1 MEFKLPNTDIL
12 EHFAIPIGIWNTSNQ
27 KFEFANSAAR
37 RLFKSLHLETIDD
50 ISVYDFIADID
61 YSTFQTNSEE
71 YLRVLNMSATGD
83 EFPIP
88 TEGFIKLRRD
98 DLTEF
103 VSYIYIH
110 DITDELNVVR
120 YRLIEIHTGYDEL
133 AENAE
138 WENYFAIREKQAVAA
153 FAGDIASQLNN
164 ALARIPGM
172 LNKSG
177 VLNLADNG
185 QSLNALVD
193 IAENLTNIANNA
205 LNMRSVSLIDQGE
218 ENTVVDKHLISTQR
232 RNRVLVVDDDL
243 PLLEILSY
251 SLTQRF
257 KTVLTATSIAEAM
270 AVAESHDLDAV
281 LIDLKL
287 GNENGRELAT
297 KLKTLDSDLHIVYM
311 TGYATSIPRIRRH
324 ENYDILRKPFTLE
337 DALIAIEKSVD

>member
-27 KFEFANSAAR
+27 KFEFANGAAR
-37 RLFKSLHLETIDD
+37 RLFQTLHLTATDE

-71 YLRVLNMSATGD
+71 YLRILNMPATGD
-83 EFPIP
+83 VFPIP
-88 TEGFIKLRRD
+88 SEGFIKLRRA

-120 YRLIEIHTGYDEL
+120 YRLLEIHTGFDEL
-133 AENAE
+133 AENAQ
-138 WENYFAIREKQAVAA
+138 WENYFAIRENQAVAQ

-164 ALARIPGM
+164 ALAGLPGM
-172 LNKSG
+172 LIKSG

-185 QSLNALVD
+185 QYLNALLD

-205 LNMRSVSLIDQGE
+205 LNMRSISIIDQGE
-218 ENTVVDKHLISTQR
+218 ENTAVNKRRLSAQK
-232 RNRVLVVDDDL
+232 RNRILVVDDDL
-243 PLLEILSY
+243 PLLEILSD
-251 SLTQRF
+251 SLTQRS

-270 AVAESHDLDAV
+270 AIAESHDLDAV
-281 LIDLKL
+281 LIDLRL

-297 KLKTLDSDLHIVYM
+297 RLKTLNSNLHIVYM

-337 DALIAIEKSVD
+337 DALIAIEKSAV

>member
-1 MEFKLPNTDIL
+1 MEFTLPNTDIL

-37 RLFKSLHLETIDD
+37 RLFQSLHLSTADG
-50 ISVYDFIADID
+50 ISVYDFIADVD

-71 YLRVLNMSATGD
+71 YLRVLNMPATD
-83 EFPIP
+83 DQFPIP
-88 TEGFIKLRRD
+88 TEGFIKLRRA

-103 VSYIYIH
+103 ISYIYIH

-138 WENYFAIREKQAVAA
+138 WENYFAIREKQAVAE

-164 ALARIPGM
+164 ALAGLPGM
-172 LNKSG
+172 LIKSG
-177 VLNLADNG
+177 VINLADNG
-185 QSLNALVD
+185 QSLNALID

-205 LNMRSVSLIDQGE
+205 LNMRSALSMDPGQ
-218 ENTVVDKHLISTQR
+218 ENAVVVKHWLSAQK
-232 RNRVLVVDDDL
+232 RNRILVVDDDL
-243 PLLEILSY
+243 PLLEILSD
-251 SLTQRF
+251 SLTQRS

-270 AVAESHDLDAV
+270 AIAESHDLDAV
-281 LIDLKL
+281 LIDLRL

-297 KLKTLDSDLHIVYM
+297 KLKTLNSNLHIVYM

>member
-1 MEFKLPNTDIL
+1 MEFTLPNTDIL

-37 RLFKSLHLETIDD
+37 RLFKSLQLSTVDG
-50 ISVYDFIADID
+50 ISVFDFIADID

-71 YLRVLNMSATGD
+71 YLRVLNMPATD
-83 EFPIP
+83 DVFPIP
-88 TEGFIKLRRD
+88 TEGFIKLRRA

-138 WENYFAIREKQAVAA
+138 WENYFAIREKQAVAE

-164 ALARIPGM
+164 ALAGLPGM
-172 LNKSG
+172 LIKSG
-177 VLNLADNG
+177 GLNLADNG

-193 IAENLTNIANNA
+193 IAQNLTNIANNA
-205 LNMRSVSLIDQGE
+205 LNMRSPLSMDTGE
-218 ENTVVDKHLISTQR
+218 ENAVVVKHWLSAQK
-232 RNRVLVVDDDL
+232 RNRILVVDDDL
-243 PLLEILSY
+243 PLLEILSD
-251 SLTQRF
+251 SLTQRS

-270 AVAESHDLDAV
+270 ALAESHDLDAV
-281 LIDLKL
+281 LIDLRL

-297 KLKTLDSDLHIVYM
+297 QLKTLNSNLHIVYM

>member
-27 KFEFANSAAR
+27 KFEFANGAAR
-37 RLFKSLHLETIDD
+37 RLFQTLHLTATDE

-71 YLRVLNMSATGD
+71 YLRVLNMPSTD
-83 EFPIP
+83 DVFPIP
-88 TEGFIKLRRD
+88 TEGFIKLRRA

-120 YRLIEIHTGYDEL
+120 YRLIEIHSGFDEL
-133 AENAE
+133 AENAR
-138 WENYFAIREKQAVAA
+138 WENYFAIREKQAVAE

-164 ALARIPGM
+164 ALAGLPGM
-172 LNKSG
+172 LIKSG
-177 VLNLADNG
+177 ELNLADNG
-185 QSLNALVD
+185 QYLNVLLD
-193 IAENLTNIANNA
+193 IAGNLTNIANNA
-205 LNMRSVSLIDQGE
+205 LNMRSALSMDPGQE
-218 ENTVVDKHLISTQR
+218 SAVVVKPWLSAQK
-232 RNRVLVVDDDL
+232 RNRILVVDDDL
-243 PLLEILSY
+243 PLLEILSD
-251 SLTQRF
+251 SLTQRS

-270 AVAESHDLDAV
+270 DIAESHDLDAV
-281 LIDLKL
+281 LVDLRL

-297 KLKTLDSDLHIVYM
+297 KLKTLNSNLHIVYM

>member
-1 MEFKLPNTDIL
+1 MPATD
-12 EHFAIPIGIWNTSNQ
+12 
-27 KFEFANSAAR
+27 
-37 RLFKSLHLETIDD
+37 D
-50 ISVYDFIADID
+50 V
-61 YSTFQTNSEE
+61 
-71 YLRVLNMSATGD
+71 
-83 EFPIP
+83 FPIP
-88 TEGFIKLRRD
+88 TEGFIKLRRA

-138 WENYFAIREKQAVAA
+138 WENYFAIREKQAVAE

-164 ALARIPGM
+164 ALAGLPGM
-172 LNKSG
+172 LIKSG

-185 QSLNALVD
+185 QSLKALVD
-193 IAENLTNIANNA
+193 IAQNLTNIANNA
-205 LNMRSVSLIDQGE
+205 LNMRSALSMDPGQE
-218 ENTVVDKHLISTQR
+218 SAVVVKHWLSSQK
-232 RNRVLVVDDDL
+232 RNRILVVDDDL
-243 PLLEILSY
+243 PLLEILSD
-251 SLTQRF
+251 SLTQRS

-270 AVAESHDLDAV
+270 AIAESHDLDAV
-281 LIDLKL
+281 LIDLRL

-297 KLKTLDSDLHIVYM
+297 KLKTLNSNLHIVYM